1 MLTEGDFKSAE
12 SFLGRPFAISGKVA
26 HGAQIGRT
34 IGFPTANVGI
44 KRKLSPVLGVYSVHI
59 ERDSKTF
66 TGVCNVGKR
75 PTFGGAKTLLEVFIF
90 DFDEEIYGEYVKV
103 IFKQKSRNEVKFES
117 FEELRKQIEKDVDKS
132 RQFFKTLS
140 N

>member
-1 MLTEGDFKSAE
+1 M
-12 SFLGRPFAISGKVA
+12 
-26 HGAQIGRT
+26 
-34 IGFPTANVGI
+34 
-44 KRKLSPVLGVYSVHI
+44 
-59 ERDSKTF
+59 
-66 TGVCNVGKR
+66 
-75 PTFGGAKTLLEVFIF
+75 KTLLEVFIF

-117 FEELRKQIEKDVDKS
+117 FEELKKQIEKDVDKS